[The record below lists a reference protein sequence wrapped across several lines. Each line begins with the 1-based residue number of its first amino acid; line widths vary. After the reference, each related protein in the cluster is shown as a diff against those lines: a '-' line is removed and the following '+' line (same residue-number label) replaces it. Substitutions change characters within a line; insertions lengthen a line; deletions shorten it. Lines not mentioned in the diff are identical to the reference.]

1 MKEVQLAL
9 KDAFRSPATSLDDQM
24 ESYATERVPRSQRW
38 PAFAILLILTG
49 NVTAMFWFTLGGQIG
64 FLVGWPLMLIPI
76 GYLVVVST
84 VLGSLIMRI
93 ASREGLSLVLLTRG
107 LGFGAKG
114 SAVASFIYGINYIF
128 YFIFE
133 GSIVSHALSQ
143 YFGVGQNSVTASV
156 IFALVGAAA
165 LFFAW
170 RGMHSMNIL
179 QRFGMPI
186 FLILF
191 AVGIFMLS
199 QGHALVGPG
208 QWESLTPNDPTVM
221 WQAFSL
227 VNGQIVFQALLAT
240 DYGRFSRPQIG
251 YKGTAGIMFGEMMMI
266 AVVLVLGS
274 FLAFTIYPSIT
285 EGDPVLY
292 STDPGFVFALIMGL
306 LGVIFAIIT
315 QIRINVM
322 NLYSGSLAFSNTW
335 DAFAKKP
342 IRRNWWMVG
351 LLALGIV
358 LYPVNVLQYTDTF
371 LAVTGIMTNTWIFIL
386 LSDYFICRKGL
397 KLAPA
402 EKIEYDERVIRDWNP
417 CGMIAMAIAVALG
430 ACGLAGLYPIYYA
443 SFIAM
448 ISGPITH
455 VLLTA
460 LTRGRFYSPKTSRS
474 SDQVLEGE
482 TNAN

>member
-1 MKEVQLAL
+1 MKEVTLAL
-9 KDAFRSPATSLDDQM
+9 RDAFKSPATSLDDQM
-24 ESYATERVPRSQRW
+24 ESFATERVPRNQRW

-64 FLVGWPLMLIPI
+64 FLVGWPMMLIPI
-76 GYLVVVST
+76 GYLVAVST
-84 VLGSLIMRI
+84 ILGSLIMKI
-93 ASREGLSLVLLTRG
+93 ASKEGLSLVLLTRG

-133 GSIVSHALSQ
+133 GSIVSHALSE
-143 YFGVGQNSVTASV
+143 YFGVGQSSVTASI

-165 LFFAW
+165 LYFAW

-186 FLILF
+186 FLGLFIL
-191 AVGIFMLS
+191 GIFMLS
-199 QGHALVGPG
+199 QGHAIAGPG
-208 QWESLTPNDPTVM
+208 QWVSLTPDDPTVM

-251 YKGTAGIMFGEMMMI
+251 YKGTAGIMFGEMIMI
-266 AVVLVLGS
+266 AVVLILGS
-274 FLAFTIYPSIT
+274 LLAFTVYPSIT
-285 EGDPVLY
+285 QGDPVLY
-292 STDPGFVFALIMGL
+292 STDPGFVFAMVMGL
-306 LGVIFAIIT
+306 LGVVFAIIT

-351 LLALGIV
+351 LLILGIA

-371 LAVTGIMTNTWIFIL
+371 LAVTGIMTNTWIFIIL
-386 LSDYFICRKGL
+386 ADYYICRKVF
-397 KLAPA
+397 KYAPT
-402 EKIEYDERVIRDWNP
+402 EKIDYDEKVIRDWNP
-417 CGMIAMAIAVALG
+417 CGMIAMAVAVIIGGL
-430 ACGLAGLYPIYYA
+430 GLAGVYPIYYA
-443 SFIAM
+443 SFVAM
-448 ISGPITH
+448 FVGPILH
-455 VLLTA
+455 VVLTVI
-460 LTRGRFYSPKTSRS
+460 TKGRFYSLIDNSE
-474 SDQVLEGE
+474 QHQ
-482 TNAN
+482 A